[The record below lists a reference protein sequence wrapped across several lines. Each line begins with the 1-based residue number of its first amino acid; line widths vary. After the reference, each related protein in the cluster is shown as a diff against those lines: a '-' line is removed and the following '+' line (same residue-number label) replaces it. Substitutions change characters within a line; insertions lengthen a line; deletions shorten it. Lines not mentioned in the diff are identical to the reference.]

1 MSFDSRSGYAWEVI
15 SAQRRNT
22 PRTQDTT
29 TLGELMR
36 SRRAVIERL
45 RRWAYFERRDD
56 GWQEMLPYRSWR
68 LLSDVIYAA
77 TKSDREAASAR
88 LRDKVIE
95 AISLSEGLRSVQV
108 RKDFLALRVSRVKS
122 PSIRSY
128 RLFPASAF
136 RVELAEAK
144 ALGEFLEFAAD
155 SVDLVADESIG
166 HARLRISLD
175 LLEMLELIR
184 SGYRP
189 SPADLQGLFVN
200 LLIFRNALL
209 NLPFDRVMVTPD
221 DESLYEIVGST
232 DAKSGISLRF
242 GRYEIQG
249 VPSGEAAG

>member
-1 MSFDSRSGYAWEVI
+1 
-15 SAQRRNT
+15 
-22 PRTQDTT
+22 
-29 TLGELMR
+29 
-36 SRRAVIERL
+36 
-45 RRWAYFERRDD
+45 
-56 GWQEMLPYRSWR
+56 MLPYRSWR
-68 LLSDVIYAA
+68 LLSDVIYSSN
-77 TKSDREAASAR
+77 KKDRETFSAR
-88 LRDKVIE
+88 LRDRVIE
-95 AISLSEGLRSVQV
+95 AISLSEGLRSAQV
-108 RKDFLALRVSRVKS
+108 RKDFLALRVSRVKN

-166 HARLRISLD
+166 QARLRISLD

-221 DESLYEIVGST
+221 DENLYEVVGST
-232 DAKSGISLRF
+232 DQKTGISLRF
-242 GRYEIQG
+242 GRYEMQG
-249 VPSGEAAG
+249 AQSGEVAG